1 MPSTVY
7 LHHRLKAKGTLDYW
21 AEPLTESKQPFSLYE
36 WSQVCHH
43 SEWKV
48 THQREQTGAGG
59 RGGISHCPT
68 LRRCSGVD
76 TSSSLCLSNMHMWLN
91 ILLLRTFS
99 TLVFYK
105 NGSSDLLIL
114 EKKKGSPYVWAV
126 IPLYNIKGSLYCSDF
141 QKAKWSV
148 GVWFPSVLLKVLTSK
163 NKYLGK

>member
-114 EKKKGSPYVWAV
+114 EKKKRKSLRMSSNSTLQYKRVSLLLRFPKSKMICWCV
-126 IPLYNIKGSLYCSDF
+126 ISLCPSKSINK
-141 QKAKWSV
+141 QK
-148 GVWFPSVLLKVLTSK
+148 
-163 NKYLGK
+163 